1 MTGARGE
8 AIIERGDIEYRV
20 LFTNRALAEAE
31 SATGKSILVIA
42 RGFVNGATGIGDV
55 AQLLSIGLEAARR
68 DSKSGGPQGR
78 AYTLADAYRIMDEVG
93 FTAVARAVMESIAV
107 VIRYDGDDDTARNDA
122 ERESPNA

>member
-8 AIIERGDIEYRV
+8 AIIERGDIEYRI

-107 VIRYDGDDDTARNDA
+107 VIRYDGDDDTARDV